1 MIVSVKSTLG
11 ASPSV
16 HMKPRWPPEPV
27 NAQSCSSE
35 EERCVTTLITAA
47 KETINHDDLPKK
59 RGTVNGL
66 IRLVYVTRS
75 PHAVGV
81 LFPCCLWRQKWNRRI
96 KSASKW
102 CLLRLKRRKPVLI
115 SYH

>member
-1 MIVSVKSTLG
+1 M
-11 ASPSV
+11 
-16 HMKPRWPPEPV
+16 
-27 NAQSCSSE
+27 
-35 EERCVTTLITAA
+35 TTLITAA

-66 IRLVYVTRS
+66 IGLVYITRS

-81 LFPCCLWRQKWNRRI
+81 LLPCCLWRQKWNRRI